1 MYFTPLNAAVNTDGR
16 NRKYKAG
23 FRHAGRKRSVFSSLP
38 VMWIDLNFSC
48 YFSAFS
54 IASCAAFLI
63 PVELNVAP
71 LIVST
76 SADCASIIFGMIAS
90 AFDRYTLSS
99 PSADVMARSVI
110 LPPLRLLQLQWCR
123 RSRQPHHHTC
133 RPHTALLL
141 LLLHL
146 RYCIRRVDAAA
157 APADFPSEAGS
168 SQALPRA
175 ARSDPLCLFY
185 RVRYCSRSEQQQ

>member
-1 MYFTPLNAAVNTDGR
+1 MPIEVEKGKQEVKAEIIYESEYDEETGNI
-16 NRKYKAG
+16 KAG

-76 SADCASIIFGMIAS
+76 STDCASIIFGMIAS
-90 AFDRYTLSS
+90 AAT
-99 PSADVMARSVI
+99 M
-110 LPPLRLLQLQWCR
+110 CR
-123 RSRQPHHHTC
+123 
-133 RPHTALLL
+133 
-141 LLLHL
+141 
-146 RYCIRRVDAAA
+146 
-157 APADFPSEAGS
+157 
-168 SQALPRA
+168 
-175 ARSDPLCLFY
+175 
-185 RVRYCSRSEQQQ
+185 

>member
-1 MYFTPLNAAVNTDGR
+1 
-16 NRKYKAG
+16 
-23 FRHAGRKRSVFSSLP
+23 
-38 VMWIDLNFSC
+38 MWIDLNFSC

-90 AFDRYTLSS
+90 AFDRYALSS

-110 LPPLRLLQLQWCR
+110 WPPSTVTSTAMVPPKPSASPSYVP
-123 RSRQPHHHTC
+123 SR
-133 RPHTALLL
+133 TALLL

-146 RYCIRRVDAAA
+146 RPYPPCWMQLLR
-157 APADFPSEAGS
+157 PADFPSEAGS